1 MKKYIFS
8 ITAVLLLFLFSCNR
22 PEEQLLQEVEQSRQK
37 PYSESLDY
45 TLTSDDY
52 NTVAKVGLAAAQN
65 AYDSVQCSLIGVYH
79 SFSKSRPAAVFLP
92 PFLSQK
98 FPALDSGSYVRVTY
112 NYDHIYTFAD
122 TELIIIPNNAYS
134 EMGLSNNY
142 FDADH
147 NPDNYIPS
155 WLNSKPEYNSYSRI
169 LVRYLYKNSDGSF
182 TTKVSYYENDPVN
195 KWFVP
200 NYYLLQDQ
208 DYENLRPNTV
218 VANNHYFT
226 ADYPPSVFIPILLKN
241 KYPYAAPG
249 DQKIVIYKYFDKK
262 TYYQYNLYTF
272 DGNTW
277 TSIEQKTDQFF
288 NNGQRWAFDPT
299 VRYTLSCSD
308 YQIIVDWVA
317 QNKPEYMNQT
327 YSNTEYYFGASSH
340 YCNFDMRL
348 DVRRQHDSLNLLSSD
363 DQEAMRQIWGR
374 LVDAINIFLQTKYPN
389 AQPQIYG
396 VDVYYYIT
404 FQTYEPPRK
413 TYWIEF
419 QCTGQGQFTPIKQE
433 QDTIPYSSY
442 IVPAE

>member
-37 PYSESLDY
+37 PYSESVSY
-45 TLTSDDY
+45 TLTADDY
-52 NTVAKVGLAAAQN
+52 NTIAKVGLVAAQN
-65 AYDSVQCSLIGVYH
+65 SYDSAQCASIGVYH
-79 SFSKSRPAAVFLP
+79 SFSQSRPAAVYLP

-112 NYDHIYTFAD
+112 NYDHIYSFAD
-122 TELIIIPNNAYS
+122 SEVVTFTNANYS
-134 EMGLSNNY
+134 EIGLSNSY
-142 FDADH
+142 FDSQH
-147 NPDNYIPS
+147 NPDNYLPS
-155 WLNSKPEYNSYSRI
+155 WLNSKEKYNSYSRI
-169 LVRYLYKNSDGSF
+169 LIKYLYKNDDGSF
-182 TTKVSYYENDPVN
+182 VVKVSYYENDPIN
-195 KWFVP
+195 KWFIP

-218 VANNHYFT
+218 VATNHYFT
-226 ADYPPSVFIPILLKN
+226 ADYPASEYIPVLLKV
-241 KYPYAAPG
+241 KFPYAAPG
-249 DQKIVIYKYFDKK
+249 DQKIVIYKYIGKF
-262 TYYQYNLYTF
+262 QYNLYTF

-288 NNGQRWAFDPT
+288 NDGQRWAFDPT
-299 VRYTLSCSD
+299 VRYTLSCND
-308 YQIIVDWVA
+308 YQVIVDWVA
-317 QNKPEYMNQT
+317 ENKPLYMDPK

-340 YCNFDMRL
+340 FCNFDMRL
-348 DVRRQHDSLNLLSSD
+348 NVRRNHDTLKLLADD
-363 DQEAMRQIWGR
+363 DQVAMRQLWGR
-374 LVDAINIFLQTKYPN
+374 IVDAINIFLQTKYPN

-419 QCTGQGQFTPIKQE
+419 QCTGQGEFTPIKQDK
-433 QDTIPYSSY
+433 DTIQYSSY
-442 IVPAE
+442 IVPVE